1 MIEVLKEFL
10 LFGVVEVFILL
21 MFYKYVGKIDKVKY
35 WHGLILCPLFFII
48 GLIQFPYA
56 KQIGM
61 IVIMIAYLYVIS
73 KKLNV
78 KVVVLSSLYL
88 LIFEVIFSVIYTII
102 EFDITTNSVY
112 DRFLL
117 FIPII
122 TMEILTLLI
131 YNKKTRTK
139 IWAGCGL
146 VLKLSKKKTN

>member
-35 WHGLILCPLFFII
+35 WHGLILCPLFFIV

-61 IVIMIAYLYVIS
+61 IVIMIAYLYLIS
-73 KKLNV
+73 KKLNI

-88 LIFEVIFSVIYTII
+88 LVVEMIFCILLDFSIGFNFTELNTMNKFFVM
-102 EFDITTNSVY
+102 
-112 DRFLL
+112 
-117 FIPII
+117 IPIRLI
-122 TMEILTLLI
+122 ELLLI
-131 YNKKTRTK
+131 FIYKRRHKD
-139 IWAGCGL
+139 GL
-146 VLKLSKKKTN
+146 DVDVRN